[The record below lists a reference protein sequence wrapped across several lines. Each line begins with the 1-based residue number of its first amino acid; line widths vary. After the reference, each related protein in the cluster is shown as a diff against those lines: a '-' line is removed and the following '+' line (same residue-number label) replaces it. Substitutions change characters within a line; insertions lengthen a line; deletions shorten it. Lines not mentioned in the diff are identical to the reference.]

1 MQTLPLLVSAG
12 IVVTLDAQKFCLLL
26 ANETPWNV
34 VRQTTFRLAVPSRPF
49 VAYHLSP
56 LSNE

>member
-26 ANETPWNV
+26 ANETAWNV
-34 VRQTTFRLAVPSRPF
+34 GRQTTFRLAVPSRPV
-49 VAYHLSP
+49 VAYCLPP